1 MPLAGYH
8 IRNCPGFNVK
18 NPKQT
23 KLFKAVYARLEQK
36 YLTAGLGNL
45 AQAFR
50 GRCGADGE
58 IESSTGIGRG
68 FGPDFAMMAAQNSLR
83 DGQTC
88 TGAFKLFWRVQSLKH
103 AKKSVGIFQ
112 DRKSVV

>member
-1 MPLAGYH
+1 M
-8 IRNCPGFNVK
+8 RWN
-18 NPKQT
+18 
-23 KLFKAVYARLEQK
+23 LEC
-36 YLTAGLGNL
+36 LTAGLGNL

-50 GRCGADGE
+50 GRGGADGE

-88 TGAFKLFWRVQSLKH
+88 TGALKLLWRVQSLKH
-103 AKKSVGIFQ
+103 AKKPIGIFHVKTYAVITDKD
-112 DRKSVV
+112 DRGGIIVNGPDFDNGMSPGPG